1 MRFGIIDDEEE
12 HPFTIQLSRPIRTR
26 LSLSRIP
33 TSRNIQLESN
43 SKLRHKA
50 KEKSSLDYQPTQ
62 ACKEFDELSNNIQQL
77 RISAES
83 YINSCLAFWE
93 ANKSR
98 EIELKKKDSDL
109 SNANA
114 TLPNAPIKIVP
125 AIQSIQVAPEK
136 NELPKKT
143 QQPELV
149 LKQNDT
155 KPKPPVA
162 PESKHTNV
170 STINTREISKAASE
184 VPEAEAESLP
194 YLDKIRKIKEVK
206 KDTKITNELLKLK
219 MKINRTVGQLT
230 ANKDSLIVLIKQFH
244 EIFDH
249 PQRELLYY
257 ITCKKIVKQ
266 SETEVA
272 VRKESVFPLALL
284 CVYVSNKFEGF
295 SGYLI
300 GRILQK
306 NEFLIPRLS
315 TANPRK
321 YYKKDETDIQFMERM
336 VGISTLYFAIMQVD
350 LIKNNLGIAPGF
362 HWLQRMCL
370 LQPIQISPLLLHNFF
385 EIAGHKLIKVYG
397 VQALNAI
404 QAIVDKV
411 IPNCPADAVAS
422 TTRLSLLLEETVLKT
437 GTFPKYNGSNLK

>member
-1 MRFGIIDDEEE
+1 MRFGIIDDDVE
-12 HPFTIQLSRPIRTR
+12 HPLSMQLSRPIRTR
-26 LSLSRIP
+26 LSLTRIP
-33 TSRNIQLESN
+33 TSRNFQFESN
-43 SKLRHKA
+43 SKMHHNVKQ
-50 KEKSSLDYQPTQ
+50 KSSLDCQPTQ
-62 ACKEFDELSNNIQQL
+62 ACKEFDELSNDIQQL

-83 YINSCLAFWE
+83 YINSCLTFWE
-93 ANKSR
+93 ANRSR
-98 EIELKKKDSDL
+98 ELELKKKDTDLSSANVTL
-109 SNANA
+109 SNA
-114 TLPNAPIKIVP
+114 PIEIVP
-125 AIQSIQVAPEK
+125 AVQSIQITPEEK
-136 NELPKKT
+136 EFPTKT

-149 LKQNDT
+149 LKQNDS
-155 KPKPPVA
+155 KLKPPVA
-162 PESKHTNV
+162 LESKDSNV
-170 STINTREISKAASE
+170 SAINTSAVSRAASE
-184 VPEAEAESLP
+184 VPEAESESFP
-194 YLDKIRKIKEVK
+194 YLNKIRKIKEVK

-230 ANKDSLIVLIKQFH
+230 ADRDSLILLIKQFH
-244 EIFDH
+244 EIFEH

-266 SETEVA
+266 CEREVA

-315 TANPRK
+315 TGNPRK
-321 YYKKDETDIQFMERM
+321 NHKKDETDIQFMERM

-362 HWLQRMCL
+362 LWLQRMCL

-385 EIAGHKLIKVYG
+385 EIAGHKLIEVYG
-397 VQALNAI
+397 NQALNTI
-404 QAIVDKV
+404 QSIVDKV
-411 IPNCPADAVAS
+411 IPNCSADAVAS